1 MINDYL
7 EVRNAEGMPNLVDNT
22 VALQF
27 LLLAKTGVRN
37 CAMALTEAA
46 TPEVREVLITQLED
60 AINLHE
66 EIANLM
72 IKKGWFHPY
81 DLNEQF
87 RLDLKSSQTTVEIAK
102 MDLFPGDTSRL
113 GMFATPYK

>member
-7 EVRNAEGMPNLVDNT
+7 EVRNAEGMPKLVDNT
-22 VALQF
+22 IALQF

-46 TPEVREVLITQLED
+46 TPEVREIFVSQLKT

-66 EIANLM
+66 EITNLM
-72 IKKGWFHPY
+72 IRKGWFHPY
-81 DLNEQF
+81 NLNEQF
-87 RLDLKSSQTTVEIAK
+87 ALDIKSSQTAVEIAK
-102 MDLFPGDTSRL
+102 LELFPGDTSRL
-113 GMFATPYK
+113 GMFATPEK